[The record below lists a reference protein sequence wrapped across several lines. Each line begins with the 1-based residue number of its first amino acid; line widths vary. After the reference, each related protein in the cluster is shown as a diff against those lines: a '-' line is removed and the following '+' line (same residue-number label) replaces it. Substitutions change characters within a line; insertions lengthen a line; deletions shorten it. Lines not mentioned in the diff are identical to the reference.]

1 MGAEMEKTM
10 RRAPLIVVLLALTTL
25 TGFRV
30 APKTYSQGY
39 GDGYAVGYNTTCGRG
54 TYLNG
59 DWDSHAYKRGYRN
72 GLRVGVRDCIAGRR
86 SEVTYRRRGPI

>member
-1 MGAEMEKTM
+1 M
-10 RRAPLIVVLLALTTL
+10 RCVPIIVAIVALTAL

-39 GDGYAVGYNTTCGRG
+39 SDGYAIGYNTTCQTRA

-59 DWDSHAYKRGYRN
+59 DWDSYPYVRGYQK
-72 GLRVGVRDCIAGRR
+72 GLRDGVRACERGYPPR
-86 SEVTYRRRGPI
+86 SYARRRWRYR